1 MLRTL
6 SLLAVLALVVAACGG
21 AADTADTTTTTA
33 APAETTAPAA
43 TETTEAPSDGEDAGD
58 AAGAV
63 TFVAGEGTQ
72 AGFEVEEVLR
82 GDDVVVVARNGSVDV
97 EATIDFDDPA
107 ASEIGVVTI
116 DAAGFVTDED
126 RRNNAIRQFI
136 LDVGDFPEIT
146 FAPSSFDGAADALSG
161 GTGTITGDLTIRDVT
176 VPVTFEV
183 TATEASA
190 NGITAEATATVDR
203 TDWGLNIPSV
213 PFVASVA
220 DDVVLVL
227 DLVLVP
233 TG

>member
-6 SLLAVLALVVAACGG
+6 SLLAVLALLVAACGG

-33 APAETTAPAA
+33 APAETTTSAPAA
-43 TETTEAPSDGEDAGD
+43 TDTTEAAAESDDAGD
-58 AAGAV
+58 GGTV

-72 AGFEVEEVLR
+72 VGFEVAEVLR
-82 GDDVVVVARNGSVDV
+82 GDDVVVVAQNGSVDV

-146 FAPSSFDGAADALSG
+146 FTPTSFDGAANALAG
-161 GTGTITGDLTIRDVT
+161 GTGTITGDLTIRDAT
-176 VPVTFEV
+176 VQVTFEV
-183 TATEASA
+183 TATESSP
-190 NGITAEATATVDR
+190 NGITA
-203 TDWGLNIPSV
+203 
-213 PFVASVA
+213 
-220 DDVVLVL
+220 
-227 DLVLVP
+227 
-233 TG
+233 